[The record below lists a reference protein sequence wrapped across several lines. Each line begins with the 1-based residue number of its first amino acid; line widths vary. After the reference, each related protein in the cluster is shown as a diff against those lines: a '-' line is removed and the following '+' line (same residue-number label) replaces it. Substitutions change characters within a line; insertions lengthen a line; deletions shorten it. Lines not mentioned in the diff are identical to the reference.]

1 MSTITTAAGLGS
13 SSLSDLLSPVEQ
25 YVHGIVVQ
33 AECICSIYV
42 AVKIAAVC
50 LERQQTVSNI
60 AKEKEDIVKDII
72 KQEGRRDSQKEK
84 KGQASLPAGKKSRN
98 AVEKGCWAL

>member
-42 AVKIAAVC
+42 AVKIARGSMLGEATNC
-50 LERQQTVSNI
+50 IEHSKGKRRYCKRYNKTGRKTRLAKRKER
-60 AKEKEDIVKDII
+60 A
-72 KQEGRRDSQKEK
+72 SQF
-84 KGQASLPAGKKSRN
+84 ARGKKIAQCS
-98 AVEKGCWAL
+98 